1 MFDNIPDADGAIPGC
16 SKFSDEF
23 NNSYINE
30 RESQF
35 KNIDESNNISSI
47 NKTDS
52 ISSIEESSD
61 VTIDKEVQ

>member
-1 MFDNIPDADGAIPGC
+1 MDSLNAASSVDVDMFDNIPDADRAIPDC

-35 KNIDESNNISSI
+35 KNIDEM
-47 NKTDS
+47 
-52 ISSIEESSD
+52 
-61 VTIDKEVQ
+61 